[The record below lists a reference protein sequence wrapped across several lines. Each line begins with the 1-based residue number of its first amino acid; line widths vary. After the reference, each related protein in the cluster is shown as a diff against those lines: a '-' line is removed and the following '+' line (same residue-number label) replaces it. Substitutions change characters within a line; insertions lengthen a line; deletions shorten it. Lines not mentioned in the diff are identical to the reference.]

1 MSSTTASLRGAG
13 QARTL
18 IGYGILGW
26 QDLIDGARQWRLCH
40 LLATADMRR
49 RFARSK
55 LGQFWIMLS
64 SAIYISAIGVV
75 WSQLWHQPPQ
85 EILPFVAIGMMVWQL
100 ISSIINEATTAL
112 QSSSNY
118 FLNQYTSTSAI
129 LYAVIYRNLFI
140 FVLNMLFP
148 LLICLALGVQFTAY
162 ALMSIVGAV
171 LLIITC
177 TWIAFVIA
185 IFCARF
191 RDIVQIVSSVIQI
204 VFFLTPILWKPE
216 LLPPESRAMVDWNPF
231 AVLISIVRD
240 PLLGRPVSAKYW
252 AVACLLAFGGLL
264 VTLPFFG
271 RFRRRVVYWL

>member
-1 MSSTTASLRGAG
+1 MSSTAAFLRDTG
-13 QARTL
+13 QNRSL
-18 IGYGILGW
+18 IGYGLLGW
-26 QDLIDGARQWRLCH
+26 HDLLDGARQWRLCH

-64 SAIYISAIGVV
+64 SAIYITAIGVV
-75 WSQLWHQPPQ
+75 WSQLWHQPAE
-85 EILPFVAIGMMVWQL
+85 EILPFVAIGMMGWQL
-100 ISSIINEATTAL
+100 ISGIINDATMAL

-129 LYAVIYRNLFI
+129 IYAVIYRNVFTFL
-140 FVLNMLFP
+140 LNMIFP
-148 LLICLALGVQFTAY
+148 LIICVVLGVHFTAH
-162 ALMSIVGAV
+162 ALMSILGTL

-177 TWIAFVIA
+177 GWIAFVVA

-191 RDIVQIVSSVIQI
+191 RDIVQIVASIIQI

-216 LLPPESRAMVDWNPF
+216 LLPPESQALVNWNPF
-231 AVLISIVRD
+231 AILLSIVRD
-240 PLLGRPVSAKYW
+240 PLLGRPVSVGYW
-252 AVACLLAFGGLL
+252 AVACLLAFGGLII
-264 VTLPFFG
+264 TLPFFG

>member
-1 MSSTTASLRGAG
+1 MSSTTAPLKGTR

-26 QDLIDGARQWRLCH
+26 QDLIDGARQWRLWH

-49 RFARSK
+49 RFARSR

-75 WSQLWHQPPQ
+75 WSQLWNQPPR

-112 QSSSNY
+112 PSSSNY
-118 FLNQYTSTSAI
+118 FLNQYTSTAAI
-129 LYAVIYRNLFI
+129 LYALIYRNLFI
-140 FVLNMLFP
+140 FVLNMIFP

-162 ALMSIVGAV
+162 TFMSIAGAV
-171 LLIITC
+171 PLIITC
-177 TWIAFVIA
+177 VWIAFVIA

-216 LLPPESRAMVDWNPF
+216 LLPPESRVIVDWNPF

-252 AVACLLAFGGLL
+252 AVASLLAFGGLL
-264 VTLPFFG
+264 ITLPFFG

>member
-1 MSSTTASLRGAG
+1 MSSATATLRSAG

-18 IGYGILGW
+18 LDYGLAGW
-26 QDLIDGARQWRLCH
+26 RDLVDGARQWRLCH
-40 LLATADMRR
+40 LLATSDMRR
-49 RFARSK
+49 RFARSR

-75 WSQLWHQPPQ
+75 WSQLWHQSLQ
-85 EILPFVAIGMMVWQL
+85 EILPFVAIGMMIWQL
-100 ISSIINEATTAL
+100 VSSIINEATTAL
-112 QSSSNY
+112 PACTTY

-129 LYAVIYRNLFI
+129 LYAVIYRNIFI
-140 FVLNMLFP
+140 FLLNIIFP
-148 LLICLALGVQFTAY
+148 LLICVALGVQFTVY
-162 ALMSIVGAV
+162 SFMSVVGA
-171 LLIITC
+171 LLLVISCVWIT
-177 TWIAFVIA
+177 FVVA

-216 LLPPESRAMVDWNPF
+216 LLPPSSRAIVDWNPF
-231 AVLISIVRD
+231 AILISIVRD
-240 PLLGRPVSAKYW
+240 PLLGRPVPEKYW
-252 AVACLLAFGGLL
+252 LAACILAFGGLL

>member
-1 MSSTTASLRGAG
+1 MSSTTASLRDAG
-13 QARTL
+13 PARNL
-18 IGYGILGW
+18 LDYGVLGGR
-26 QDLIDGARQWRLCH
+26 DLVDGARQWRLCH

-64 SAIYISAIGVV
+64 SAIYISVIGVV
-75 WSQLWHQPPQ
+75 WSQLWHQPAQ
-85 EILPFVAIGMMVWQL
+85 EILPFIAIGMMVWQL
-100 ISSIINEATTAL
+100 ISSIVNEATTAL

-118 FLNQYTSTSAI
+118 FLNQYTSTAAI

-140 FVLNMLFP
+140 FVLNMIFP
-148 LLICLALGVQFTAY
+148 LLICLALGVEFTAY
-162 ALMSIVGAV
+162 ALMSILGAV
-171 LLIITC
+171 LLVTTC
-177 TWIAFVIA
+177 VWIAFVIA

-216 LLPPESRAMVDWNPF
+216 LLPPESRTIVDWNPF

-252 AVACLLAFGGLL
+252 SVAGLLAFGGLL

>member
-1 MSSTTASLRGAG
+1 MSSATTSFREVG
-13 QARTL
+13 QTRTA
-18 IGYGILGW
+18 IGYGVLGW

-55 LGQFWIMLS
+55 LGQIWIMLS

-75 WSQLWHQPPQ
+75 WSQLWHQPPR
-85 EILPFVAIGMMVWQL
+85 EILPYVAVGMMAWQL
-100 ISSIINEATTAL
+100 ISSIINESTTAL
-112 QSSSNY
+112 QTSSNY

-129 LYAVIYRNLFI
+129 VYAVIYRNTFI
-140 FVLNMLFP
+140 FVLNMVFP
-148 LLICLALGVQFTAY
+148 LLICIALGVQFTAY
-162 ALMSIVGAV
+162 ALLSILGAV

-177 TWIAFVIA
+177 IWMAFVVA
-185 IFCARF
+185 ILCARF

-216 LLPPESRAMVDWNPF
+216 LLPPESRVIVDWNPF

-240 PLLGRPVSAKYW
+240 PLLGRPVPLKFWLAS
-252 AVACLLAFGGLL
+252 CLLAFGGLL

-271 RFRRRVVYWL
+271 RYRRRVVYWL

>member
-1 MSSTTASLRGAG
+1 MSSTTASLRGAA

-26 QDLIDGARQWRLCH
+26 HDLVDGARQWRLWH

-49 RFARSK
+49 RFARSR

-75 WSQLWHQPPQ
+75 WSQLWNQPPR

-112 QSSSNY
+112 PSSSNY

-140 FVLNMLFP
+140 FVLNIIFP
-148 LLICLALGVQFTAY
+148 LLICLALGVQFTLY
-162 ALMSIVGAV
+162 TLMSIVGAV

-177 TWIAFVIA
+177 TWIAFVVA

-216 LLPPESRAMVDWNPF
+216 LLPPESRAIVDWNPF

-252 AVACLLAFGGLL
+252 AAACLLAFGGLL

>member
-1 MSSTTASLRGAG
+1 MSSTAASLRSAG

-18 IGYGILGW
+18 VGYGISGW
-26 QDLIDGARQWRLCH
+26 QDLIDGTRQWRLCH

-148 LLICLALGVQFTAY
+148 LLICLALGIQFTAY
-162 ALMSIVGAV
+162 TLMSIVGAI

-216 LLPPESRAMVDWNPF
+216 LLPPESRAIVDWNPF

-252 AVACLLAFGGLL
+252 AAACLLAFGGLL

>member
-1 MSSTTASLRGAG
+1 MSSTAASLRSAG
-13 QARTL
+13 RARTL
-18 IGYGILGW
+18 VGYGISGW
-26 QDLIDGARQWRLCH
+26 QDLIDGTRQWRLCH

-118 FLNQYTSTSAI
+118 FLNQYTSTSVI

-140 FVLNMLFP
+140 FVLNIIFP
-148 LLICLALGVQFTAY
+148 LFICLALGVQFTLY
-162 ALMSIVGAV
+162 TLMSIVGTV

-177 TWIAFVIA
+177 TWIAFVVA

-191 RDIVQIVSSVIQI
+191 RDIVQVVSSVIQI
-204 VFFLTPILWKPE
+204 VFFLTPILWKPD
-216 LLPPESRAMVDWNPF
+216 LLPPESRAIVDWNPF

-252 AVACLLAFGGLL
+252 AAACLLAFGGLL